1 MFDGF
6 EYLLLVEFTMIFM
19 LFEPLLLVDSAMILM
34 IFIKLIIIGDWR
46 WFREQNNNNIME
58 DHAVQ
63 SLFK

>member
-1 MFDGF
+1 
-6 EYLLLVEFTMIFM
+6 MIFM